1 MDLLIPI
8 LSIALFTILVLWWIH
23 SRYARW
29 KRPREPMPRDQR
41 DLLEAEVGFYQSLSE
56 EQKRKFERRVQEF
69 LLNYRITG
77 IETQV
82 DQRDK
87 LLVASSAVI
96 PIFEFDDWRYSDLY
110 EVLLYPRRFN
120 LEYETDGADRRIL
133 GMVGNGYMNG
143 VMILSKPALVHGF
156 KNERDKKNTAIHEFV
171 HLIDKEDG
179 EVDGIPGRLLEKQY
193 SVPWLDLIRQK
204 IDQIDGGGTRINPYG
219 GTNRAEFFAVISEYF
234 FERPRLLKR
243 HHHELYHKL
252 KNIFKQDLALRNLRK
267 KRPAVGRNSPCPCQS
282 GKKFKH
288 CCGQIAEG

>member
-1 MDLLIPI
+1 
-8 LSIALFTILVLWWIH
+8 
-23 SRYARW
+23 
-29 KRPREPMPRDQR
+29 MPQDQR
-41 DLLEAEVGFYQSLSE
+41 DILDAEVGFYQSLSKE
-56 EQKRKFERRVQEF
+56 KKRKFERKVQEF

-87 LLVASSAVI
+87 LLLACSAII
-96 PIFEFDDWRYSDLY
+96 PIFEFDDWRYSDLH

-120 LEYETDGADRRIL
+120 LAYETDGAGRTIL

-143 VMILSKPALVHGF
+143 VMILSKPALVQGF

-204 IDQIDGGGTRINPYG
+204 IHQIDKGGTGINPYG
-219 GTNRAEFFAVISEYF
+219 GTSRAEFFAVISEYF

-243 HHHELYHKL
+243 HHPELYRKL
-252 KNIFKQDLALRNLRK
+252 KHIFKQDLALRNLRK
-267 KRPAVGRNSPCPCQS
+267 KRPAIGRNSPCPCQS
-282 GKKFKH
+282 GKKFKR
-288 CCGQIAEG
+288 CCGQIA